1 MQYPT
6 EILRKKVMECM
17 VERGADF
24 ACYETVL
31 IVFQQFMTITLSHM
45 Y

>member
-24 ACYETVL
+24 TQQKTVL
-31 IVFQQFMTITLSHM
+31 IVFQQLMTITLSHM